1 MTKRVII
8 LGAGES
14 GVGAALLAKAKGLDP
29 FVSDLGSI
37 KEFYKNVIEENGI
50 DYEEGK
56 HSLEIILQSE
66 EVIKSPGIPDNAT
79 VIEALIE
86 NNIKVI
92 SELEFAYRYTNAKII
107 AVTGTNGKST
117 TVLLIYHL
125 LKNSKINVGLAG
137 NIGNSFAKQV
147 VDSNNDV
154 YVIEIS
160 SFQLDGLKDFKAD
173 VSVLLN
179 ITPDHLD
186 RYDNNFG
193 KYIDSKIRVANNQ
206 TENDAFVFNYDDLE
220 IKEKIQNC
228 DFKGIHYPFSINSQ
242 LEKGAHLIEDNLHFN
257 IGEEEKVLSS
267 SIIPIK
273 GDHNLSNAMAAIL
286 ASLIVGAEFYQIVAA
301 IPSFKNAPHRMEVV
315 CDING
320 VKFINDS
327 KATNVESALKALQSY
342 DQITWIAGGIDKGND
357 YAKVTE
363 TVKKNVKA
371 LVCLGKDNIKLMESF
386 TGIIEDIFETGDV
399 NEAVKIAFKHT
410 DEGGVVLLSPA
421 CASFDLFD
429 NYEHRG
435 NRFKE
440 AVREYKHETEQN

>member
-37 KEFYKNVIEENGI
+37 KGFYKNVMEENGI

-66 EVIKSPGIPDNAT
+66 EVIKSPGIPDNAI

-117 TVLLIYHL
+117 TALLIYHL

-206 TENDAFVFNYDDLE
+206 TENDAFVFNYAALE
-220 IKEKIQNC
+220 IKEKIQNGN
-228 DFKGIHYPFSINSQ
+228 FKGIHYPFSINSQ

-286 ASLIVGAEFYQIVAA
+286 ASLIVGAEFSQIVAA
-301 IPSFKNAPHRMEVV
+301 IPLFKNAPHRMEVV

-357 YAKVTE
+357 YAMVTE

-410 DEGGVVLLSPA
+410 DEGGGSSVIT
-421 CASFDLFD
+421 CLF
-429 NYEHRG
+429 
-435 NRFKE
+435 
-440 AVREYKHETEQN
+440 QL

>member
-37 KEFYKNVIEENGI
+37 KGFYKNVMEENGI

-66 EVIKSPGIPDNAT
+66 EVIKSPGIPDNAI

-117 TVLLIYHL
+117 TALLIYHL

-179 ITPDHLD
+179 ISPDHLD

-193 KYIDSKIRVANNQ
+193 KYINSKIRVANNQ

-242 LEKGAHLIEDNLHFN
+242 LEKGAHLIEDDLHFN
-257 IGEEEKVLSS
+257 IGEEEKLLSS

-286 ASLIVGAEFYQIVAA
+286 ASLIVGAEFSQIVAA
-301 IPSFKNAPHRMEVV
+301 IPLFKNAPHRMEVV

-357 YAKVTE
+357 YAMVTE